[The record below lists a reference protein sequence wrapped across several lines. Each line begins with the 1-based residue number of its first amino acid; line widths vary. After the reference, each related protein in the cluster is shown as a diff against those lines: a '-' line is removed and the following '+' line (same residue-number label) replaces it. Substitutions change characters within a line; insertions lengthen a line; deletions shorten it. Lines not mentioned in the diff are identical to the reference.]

1 MSGLF
6 CVTSFRTRGCTPC
19 AAVRLSLRTLQRE
32 QSAFSRQSPPQSLKI
47 PYSFFYN
54 GDNDYR
60 NSVVS
65 FCNTAL
71 LLISD
76 FFSIPLAKQK
86 ESLYNMTRRTE
97 TVIFHGGATLA
108 FTDYETE
115 QLRKA
120 LLKETRHCAVTLGM
134 KKTSVDQLTKA
145 VGIAKGSF
153 YKFYESKEMAF
164 FAVLES
170 IHSELYGV
178 ADHALS
184 EANGLPPSERAA
196 KAVLAVCRR
205 LSDTG
210 DMVFIEN
217 DAKLLLQR
225 LPENV
230 KNVHYH
236 DDEAHVRQLLEKYGL
251 VPKRGISLAAAT
263 VRGLILTVSHKEQI
277 GELYPQVL
285 ETLVY
290 GACRELFK

>member
-1 MSGLF
+1 M
-6 CVTSFRTRGCTPC
+6 
-19 AAVRLSLRTLQRE
+19 LR
-32 QSAFSRQSPPQSLKI
+32 SDAFLR
-47 PYSFFYN
+47 YGFFYS

-76 FFSIPLAKQK
+76 FFSTPIANQK
-86 ESLYNMTRRTE
+86 KARYNMTRRTE
-97 TVIFHGGATLA
+97 MATLA

-134 KKTSVDQLTKA
+134 KKTSVEQLTKA

-153 YKFYESKEMAF
+153 YKFYESKEMLF
-164 FAVLES
+164 FAVLENV
-170 IHSELYGV
+170 HSELYGV

-210 DMVFIEN
+210 DMVFIEH

-225 LPENV
+225 LPEGV
-230 KNVHYH
+230 K
-236 DDEAHVRQLLEKYGL
+236 
-251 VPKRGISLAAAT
+251 
-263 VRGLILTVSHKEQI
+263 KERKI
-277 GELYPQVL
+277 
-285 ETLVY
+285 
-290 GACRELFK
+290 